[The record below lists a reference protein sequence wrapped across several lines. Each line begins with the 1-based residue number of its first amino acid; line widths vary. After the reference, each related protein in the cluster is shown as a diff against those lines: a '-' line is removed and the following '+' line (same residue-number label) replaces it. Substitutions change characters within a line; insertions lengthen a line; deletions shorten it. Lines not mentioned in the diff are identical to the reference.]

1 MPGCLVGAKGCVRLK
16 VFDGPGAALDISR
29 KSTYTEVVRHHFW
42 LLSAKWRKLERLPG
56 SSESWGSP
64 EGAFCMPL

>member
-1 MPGCLVGAKGCVRLK
+1 ML
-16 VFDGPGAALDISR
+16 DGPGAALEISR

-42 LLSAKWRKLERLPG
+42 LLSAKWGKLERLPG

-64 EGAFCMPL
+64 EGGPLHASVSIGLRLL